1 MSSRPIPDN
10 VLRFVAERIDT
21 VPQLEALLLLWENRT
36 HAWDVAEIAARIYVA
51 PDTAVEILQTL
62 QRRQLIDAAETNPVR
77 YRYNPVWDSTGELM
91 AQVATEYR
99 RHLVPMAT
107 FIHSKAPSSVREFA
121 RAFDLKKER

>member
-10 VLRFVAERIDT
+10 VLQFVSERIDT
-21 VPQLEALLLLWENRT
+21 VPQMEALLLLWENQTR
-36 HAWDVAEIAARIYVA
+36 AWDEDEIGARIYVT
-51 PDTAVEILQTL
+51 PDAASEIMRTL
-62 QRRQLIDAAETNPVR
+62 ERRQLILAEGANPLR
-77 YRYNPVWDSTGELM
+77 YRYNPAWDRTGDLM

-99 RHLVPMAT
+99 RHLVEMAT